1 MRFEAVGRVILAC
14 QQAGILKVGFIT
26 EPPQAGRLAV
36 IDRLVCLEGNR
47 TMSMN
52 VGNASGEGEVMVEM
66 NTTPLI
72 DVMLVL
78 LTLLIITL
86 PIQTHAVKLDMPT
99 PNPTAADRHS
109 GVGGTGRGLR
119 RHRSPGTATA
129 VDRATMDSY
138 FADAA
143 RKDPQPEIHINP
155 NRLAKY
161 DAVAKVLADA
171 QRLGA
176 THIGFTG
183 IDQYN

>member
-1 MRFEAVGRVILAC
+1 
-14 QQAGILKVGFIT
+14 
-26 EPPQAGRLAV
+26 
-36 IDRLVCLEGNR
+36 
-47 TMSMN
+47 MSMS
-52 VGNASGEGEVMVEM
+52 VGPGTGEGEPMVEM

-99 PNPTAADRHS
+99 PNQTPPTVIPESVDL
-109 GVGGTGRGLR
+109 GVDFDGTVTWNG
-119 RHRSPGTATA
+119 TA

-138 FADAA
+138 FEDAA
-143 RKDPQPEIHINP
+143 RKDPQPEIHVNP

-176 THIGFTG
+176 THIGFVG

>member
-1 MRFEAVGRVILAC
+1 MA
-14 QQAGILKVGFIT
+14 
-26 EPPQAGRLAV
+26 
-36 IDRLVCLEGNR
+36 
-47 TMSMN
+47 MSAN
-52 VGNASGEGEVMVEM
+52 TADGEVMVEM

-99 PNPTAADRHS
+99 PNPTPPTVIPDS
-109 GVGGTGRGLR
+109 VDLGVDFDGTVTWNG
-119 RHRSPGTATA
+119 TA
-129 VDRATMDSY
+129 VDRSTMDSY
-138 FADAA
+138 FEDAA
-143 RKDPQPEIHINP
+143 RKNPQPEIHVNA

>member
-1 MRFEAVGRVILAC
+1 MGMSVG
-14 QQAGILKVGFIT
+14 G
-26 EPPQAGRLAV
+26 
-36 IDRLVCLEGNR
+36 D
-47 TMSMN
+47 S
-52 VGNASGEGEVMVEM
+52 SEGEPMVEM

-99 PNPTAADRHS
+99 PNQTPPTVIPESVELAVDFD
-109 GVGGTGRGLR
+109 GTVTWN
-119 RHRSPGTATA
+119 STA

-138 FADAA
+138 FEDAA
-143 RKDPQPEIHINP
+143 RKDPQPEIHVNP

>member
-1 MRFEAVGRVILAC
+1 MA
-14 QQAGILKVGFIT
+14 
-26 EPPQAGRLAV
+26 
-36 IDRLVCLEGNR
+36 
-47 TMSMN
+47 MN
-52 VGNASGEGEVMVEM
+52 VGNESGEGEVMVEM

-86 PIQTHAVKLDMPT
+86 PIQTHAVKLDMPS
-99 PNPTAADRHS
+99 PNPTPPTVIPTTVDL
-109 GVGGTGRGLR
+109 GVDFDGTVTWNG
-119 RHRSPGTATA
+119 TA

-138 FADAA
+138 FEGEAV
-143 RKDPQPEIHINP
+143 KTPQDEIHLNP

-161 DAVAKVLADA
+161 DAVARVLADA

>member
-1 MRFEAVGRVILAC
+1 MAMNI
-14 QQAGILKVGFIT
+14 
-26 EPPQAGRLAV
+26 
-36 IDRLVCLEGNR
+36 GNE
-47 TMSMN
+47 
-52 VGNASGEGEVMVEM
+52 SGEGEVMVEM
-66 NTTPLI
+66 NPTPLI

-99 PNPTAADRHS
+99 PNQTPPTIKPPTVEL
-109 GVGGTGRGLR
+109 GVDFDGTVTWNGQ
-119 RHRSPGTATA
+119 T

-138 FADAA
+138 FEGIAKKPSAEQD
-143 RKDPQPEIHINP
+143 EIHITA

-161 DAVAKVLADA
+161 NAVAMVLADA

>member
-1 MRFEAVGRVILAC
+1 MA
-14 QQAGILKVGFIT
+14 
-26 EPPQAGRLAV
+26 
-36 IDRLVCLEGNR
+36 
-47 TMSMN
+47 MST
-52 VGNASGEGEVMVEM
+52 GTADGEVMVEM

-99 PNPTAADRHS
+99 PNQTPPTFVPPTVEL
-109 GVGGTGRGLR
+109 GVDFDGTITWNGQ
-119 RHRSPGTATA
+119 T
-129 VDRATMDSY
+129 VDRGTMDAY
-138 FADAA
+138 LADIG
-143 RKDPQPEIHINP
+143 KKPNDQQDEIHVSP

>member
-1 MRFEAVGRVILAC
+1 MA
-14 QQAGILKVGFIT
+14 
-26 EPPQAGRLAV
+26 
-36 IDRLVCLEGNR
+36 
-47 TMSMN
+47 MS
-52 VGNASGEGEVMVEM
+52 SGTAEGEVMVDM

-86 PIQTHAVKLDMPT
+86 PIQTHAVKLDMPA
-99 PNPTAADRHS
+99 PNPNPPTVVPETVELVVDFD
-109 GVGGTGRGLR
+109 GTVLWNNV
-119 RHRSPGTATA
+119 P
-129 VDRATMDSY
+129 VDRSTMNAY
-138 FADAA
+138 MRDAA
-143 RKDPQPEIHINP
+143 LKVPQPEIHVSP

-161 DAVAKVLADA
+161 DAVARVLADA